1 MKVWY
6 FFTSCQHGK
15 HTLLVWEQNNW
26 AGYKMT
32 QLTEYEM
39 TVGKKWSVIYSIA
52 ILKSWWLHRIFLHL
66 HHSYDSLF
74 STRVES
80 YSLLGRCVS
89 DVLGCLWLLSN
100 LGGLC
105 CSNFCCNFFFQSFS
119 CFPGCLKLIH
129 FRKNK
134 LIEYKILRDP
144 WNNADKF
151 INPKSIERMLKKG
164 IRQLTMLSVKT
175 NFHEILL
182 RGKHTYLFFFI
193 LMTTPTK
200 NRQIL

>member
-1 MKVWY
+1 MIL
-6 FFTSCQHGK
+6 FTEKSFVYICDFLNNNSLCKCNTFRQLSTWT
-15 HTLLVWEQNNW
+15 HTLLVWEQNNR

-105 CSNFCCNFFFQSFS
+105 CSNFCCNFFLQSFS

-129 FRKNK
+129 FRKKWVNRIQDIK
-134 LIEYKILRDP
+134 G
-144 WNNADKF
+144 
-151 INPKSIERMLKKG
+151 SLK
-164 IRQLTMLSVKT
+164 
-175 NFHEILL
+175 
-182 RGKHTYLFFFI
+182 
-193 LMTTPTK
+193 
-200 NRQIL
+200 